1 MEFVIIIALL
11 LCNGLFAMYE
21 IALVSSSKV
30 RIRNLAEQG
39 KRNAACVRKQM
50 DAPEQTLSTI
60 QIGITLIGIVSGAF
74 GGMTLAADVEPL
86 LARVPGL
93 AGYAGKLSVVV
104 TIALITYLSLVVGE
118 LVPKSIALGK
128 PERYALR
135 LAPLIQ
141 VLTWA
146 CYPLV
151 WLLSVSTR
159 LVNGLLGIKASGERP
174 MTQEE
179 LKLILRQGSEQG
191 VIDAHET
198 EMLRDVFRF
207 SDKRVH
213 ELMTPRHEMVV
224 MHVTDGRQEVME
236 TIRKHNYSKYVLVGG
251 TRDDVRGIVSVKD
264 IVLMMSRRAAFDL
277 QSVVRPPL
285 FLPETLYAKKA
296 VELFK
301 KNKTKFAVVVN
312 EYGGTEGLVTLH
324 DLTESIFGDIL
335 EENEDEPDMVR
346 REDGSFLVDGAMKV
360 DDFMEEMGVEDHSD
374 IDDEGFT
381 TMGGLAMFR
390 MGRLPAAADTFG
402 YRNMRFEV
410 VDMDGERVDKL
421 LVTMAPEAER
431 EEGNDLEQL
440 KPYENG

>member
-335 EENEDEPDMVR
+335 EENEDGRTGHGEAGGRLFPGGRRDESGRLHGGNGRGGPLRHRRRRIHHDGRAGHVPHGPPASGRGHVR
-346 REDGSFLVDGAMKV
+346 LPEHALRGGGHGRGKGGQAPGHDGSGGGKRRRKRLG
-360 DDFMEEMGVEDHSD
+360 
-374 IDDEGFT
+374 T
-381 TMGGLAMFR
+381 T
-390 MGRLPAAADTFG
+390 
-402 YRNMRFEV
+402 
-410 VDMDGERVDKL
+410 
-421 LVTMAPEAER
+421 
-431 EEGNDLEQL
+431 
-440 KPYENG
+440 